1 MGQMDQALKRGPEIY
16 LDVETQRLSFEVAG
30 GWANIKEFGLAVAVT
45 WDHQHGFRHWF
56 EKDVERLVSELGRF
70 SRIIT
75 FNGNRFDLEVL
86 CGYASIKQLRSRS
99 FDLLT
104 DLHARLGHRVRL
116 DDLARE
122 TLGRG
127 KTGSGV
133 EAVEWWRA
141 GQREKVAKYCEKDVR
156 LLIDMVAHARKT
168 GYVVIDGR
176 QVQVNWL

>member
-1 MGQMDQALKRGPEIY
+1 MDQEVKGGTEIY
-16 LDVETQRLSFEVAG
+16 LDVETQRLSYEVAG
-30 GWANIKEFGLAVAVT
+30 GWTNIKEFGVAVAVT
-45 WDHQHGFRHWF
+45 WDQEHGFRRWF
-56 EKDVERLVSELGRF
+56 EKDAERLVTELARF

-86 CGYASIKQLRSRS
+86 RGYAPIEKLLSRS
-99 FDLLT
+99 FDLLA

-133 EAVEWWRA
+133 EAVQWWRA
-141 GQREKVAKYCEKDVR
+141 GQRERVAMYCEKDVR
-156 LLIDMVAHARKT
+156 LLIDMVSHARTT
-168 GYVVIDGR
+168 GYVVVDRR
-176 QVQVNWL
+176 QVHVNWL